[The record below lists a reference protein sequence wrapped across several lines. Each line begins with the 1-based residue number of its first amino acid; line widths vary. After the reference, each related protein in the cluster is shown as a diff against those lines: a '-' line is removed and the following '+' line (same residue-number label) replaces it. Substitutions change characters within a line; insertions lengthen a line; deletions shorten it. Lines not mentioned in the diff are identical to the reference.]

1 MIKRH
6 SVIYTWV
13 ITYILLL
20 VLIIFAGFSMEK
32 LASRQLVEEYKEI
45 SDTLQ
50 EQVGESLQFYVEKM
64 QNQALEF

>member
-6 SVIYTWV
+6 SVVYTWV

-20 VLIIFAGFSMEK
+20 ILIILAGFSMEK
-32 LASRQLVEEYKEI
+32 LASGQLVEEYKEI

-50 EQVGESLQFYVEKM
+50 EQAGESL
-64 QNQALEF
+64 